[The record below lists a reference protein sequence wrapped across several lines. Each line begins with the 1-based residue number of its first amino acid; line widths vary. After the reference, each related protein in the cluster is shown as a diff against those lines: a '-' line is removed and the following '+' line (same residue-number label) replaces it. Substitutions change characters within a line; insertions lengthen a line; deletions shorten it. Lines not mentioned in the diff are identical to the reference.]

1 MERRI
6 SNEIL
11 RVKGVGN
18 IARLSVISMHYLKLI
33 EFPQLFNAGR
43 LFPWI
48 FFNGMCAIFP

>member
-18 IARLSVISMHYLKLI
+18 VARLSVISMHYLRLT
-33 EFPQLFNAGR
+33 FPQLFNAGR

-48 FFNGMCAIFP
+48 SFNGMCAIFP